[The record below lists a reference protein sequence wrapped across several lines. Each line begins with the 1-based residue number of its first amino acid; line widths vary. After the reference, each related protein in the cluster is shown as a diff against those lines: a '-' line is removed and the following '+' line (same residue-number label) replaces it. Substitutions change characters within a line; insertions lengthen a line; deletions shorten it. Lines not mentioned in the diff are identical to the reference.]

1 MNVISVYECHYYT
14 RMSLSCTNVIIMYES
29 HYHIQMSLSC
39 TKAIIIYECHYYARY
54 AVIIWLVGF
63 TTTYT
68 ISVYLY

>member
-1 MNVISVYECHYYT
+1 MDESHYHI
-14 RMSLSCTNVIIMYES
+14 RLSLSYVNIIIMDES